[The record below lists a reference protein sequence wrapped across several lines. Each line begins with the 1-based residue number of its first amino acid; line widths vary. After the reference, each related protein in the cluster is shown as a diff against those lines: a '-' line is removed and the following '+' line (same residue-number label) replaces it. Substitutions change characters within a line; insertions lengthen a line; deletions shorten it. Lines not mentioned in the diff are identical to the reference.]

1 MCRLLMRPHMHVHD
15 EQVLEK
21 EPQLIKA
28 LTDNAR
34 LMSKGLAKIRG
45 LKVR

>member
-1 MCRLLMRPHMHVHD
+1 M
-15 EQVLEK
+15 LEK

-34 LMSKGLAKIRG
+34 LMNKGLAKIRG
-45 LKVR
+45 LKVRYVVERQREDGRMAE